1 MRISGLVKLLR
12 HKARIVGNRIYIP
25 RTITGSRYF
34 RLIIIRAQHVV
45 LNGNN
50 GLIKK
55 VSVLINGRQGNGVK
69 RAELDLSVSR
79 IVVCGTVAIVVNVM
93 FNQTDVK
100 TVRGSGVGQHV
111 DAAFVFHANAALHF
125 GAVIKRIVNFRNL
138 HPVSQLAGNRI
149 IMMTD
154 QHSAFRVGGI
164 RAFLL
169 SHQIKILVFGNVVKV
184 FGTDAGTQFGRIDV
198 ISFQLG
204 RFQTVFDKRRT
215 VDGQRMLTGQVGT
228 LKLTVNNTRR
238 AVVIIGVSRIRRVM
252 NVAAPDNN
260 RRRRILFRPLILVI
274 IVIFTAVR
282 SDSRIADAQRAVNHV
297 DPFGIGGNQLLGS
310 ADGRRSR

>member
-1 MRISGLVKLLR
+1 MLM
-12 HKARIVGNRIYIP
+12 P
-25 RTITGSRYF
+25 
-34 RLIIIRAQHVV
+34 
-45 LNGNN
+45 
-50 GLIKK
+50 
-55 VSVLINGRQGNGVK
+55 
-69 RAELDLSVSR
+69 LS
-79 IVVCGTVAIVVNVM
+79 
-93 FNQTDVK
+93 
-100 TVRGSGVGQHV
+100 
-111 DAAFVFHANAALHF
+111 VFHANAALHF

-215 VDGQRMLTGQVGT
+215 G
-228 LKLTVNNTRR
+228 
-238 AVVIIGVSRIRRVM
+238 
-252 NVAAPDNN
+252 
-260 RRRRILFRPLILVI
+260 
-274 IVIFTAVR
+274 
-282 SDSRIADAQRAVNHV
+282 
-297 DPFGIGGNQLLGS
+297 
-310 ADGRRSR
+310 